1 MNITVAGLGYVG
13 LSNAVLLSQTHS
25 VIAYDIDPFKIE
37 CIEKKV
43 SPFND
48 SLITEYLKDR
58 ELNII
63 ATTDFEEAID
73 QADIFIIATPTDFI
87 EITNSYDTSSIESI
101 IKKIIST
108 NKRPLIVIKST
119 VPIAFTEGLRKKFK
133 YERLVF
139 SPEFLREG
147 RALEDCLYPSR
158 IIFSNEDPLSQD
170 IANIYKDLS
179 LNNTVNII
187 SPNST
192 EAEAIKLFSNSYLA
206 MRVAFFNELDTF
218 CESMQIDPR
227 SVINGLGF
235 DPRIGNFY
243 NNPSFGFGGYCLPKD
258 SRQLVE
264 NFSGIPNRIIKSI
277 VESNEARMDYIA
289 SKITNSGK
297 KVIGIHRLAMKKG
310 SDNFRSSSII
320 GIIDRLRKTGMEI
333 LIYEPILKSSTFL
346 GLNVEKNISSFKEKS
361 EIIVSNRMS
370 TDLLDV
376 RTKVYTRDIF
386 GLD

>member
-218 CESMQIDPR
+218 CESMQIDSR

-277 VESNEARMDYIA
+277 VESNDARMDYIA

>member
-218 CESMQIDPR
+218 CESMQIDSR

>member
-87 EITNSYDTSSIESI
+87 ETNNSYDTSSIESI

-218 CESMQIDPR
+218 CESMQIDSR